1 MKQILIVENMLS
13 TFERK
18 CPKLLPSIAL
28 LNVSYT
34 LKNWAHQWF
43 HFSDHLYTYTLWKIV
58 FINKIIKIFI
68 ELLIVYAFAI
78 VCEANQTRIKIV
90 FQLLNLKILK

>member
-1 MKQILIVENMLS
+1 MLS

-18 CPKLLPSIAL
+18 PPKLLAINKL

-34 LKNWAHQWF
+34 LKNLVHQWF
-43 HFSDHLYTYTLWKIV
+43 HFSDHLYTYSLSKII